1 MAVELLFIGQIA
13 PDPTV
18 GEDVPAQALSVLS
31 RLTVAL
37 AERGLVLDDLL
48 RLRLF
53 VSDLGELSAVEE
65 TIDAHMGSQR
75 PAISVVEL
83 PANSADPSAAV
94 TLDAVA
100 APETHEHR
108 RLGRNSVRLGPWVF
122 VGATALSTGPA
133 QSSSPLDDSAA
144 ADSMTQRI
152 REESHAV
159 FAHIAKLLRAHGA
172 ELRDVI
178 SVGGWLTFPVR
189 RSDYRPLGDVREAL
203 LAQEGLFPA
212 SAAVQVARVP
222 PAGAMLAFEAIAF
235 APEDP
240 AEHGR
245 WRAAALPAPSPLAPY
260 YASARDA
267 GGYVFTCGEVP
278 TGATDP
284 DHSATVATQA
294 NQVYV
299 RLRADLAAHG
309 ASPANVL
316 HQTVFLRHARDRDAI
331 TDAARAFFGD
341 RIPPTTLLSA
351 TDIGFHPGCDV
362 EIELVAANDGRRA
375 DAR

>member
-1 MAVELLFIGQIA
+1 M
-13 PDPTV
+13 
-18 GEDVPAQALSVLS
+18 
-31 RLTVAL
+31 
-37 AERGLVLDDLL
+37 
-48 RLRLF
+48 
-53 VSDLGELSAVEE
+53 
-65 TIDAHMGSQR
+65 
-75 PAISVVEL
+75 
-83 PANSADPSAAV
+83 
-94 TLDAVA
+94 
-100 APETHEHR
+100 
-108 RLGRNSVRLGPWVF
+108 
-122 VGATALSTGPA
+122 
-133 QSSSPLDDSAA
+133 
-144 ADSMTQRI
+144 
-152 REESHAV
+152 
-159 FAHIAKLLRAHGA
+159 FAHIAELLRAHGA

-178 SVGGWLTFPVR
+178 SVGRWLDVSGAAIRLP
-189 RSDYRPLGDVREAL
+189 SPGDVREAL

-260 YASARDA
+260 YASARDV
-267 GGYVFTCGEVP
+267 GGYVSTCGEVP

-331 TDAARAFFGD
+331 TDAARAS
-341 RIPPTTLLSA
+341 SA
-351 TDIGFHPGCDV
+351 TAYPPRHC
-362 EIELVAANDGRRA
+362 
-375 DAR
+375 